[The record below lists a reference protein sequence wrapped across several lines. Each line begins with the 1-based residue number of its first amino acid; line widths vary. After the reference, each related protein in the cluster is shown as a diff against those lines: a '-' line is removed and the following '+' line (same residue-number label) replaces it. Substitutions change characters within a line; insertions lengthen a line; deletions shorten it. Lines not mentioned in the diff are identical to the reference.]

1 MLSACRNEP
10 NVHKEAL
17 EANPDGWRG
26 SELSVTIQGNWSNYR
41 WLWHA
46 INMNNSSPLLW
57 CLAYHD
63 IRCAVPLSSR
73 NTPCI
78 KAAGAARGSLL
89 QQVPASVMWRAL
101 QGSTSLIL
109 PA

>member
-1 MLSACRNEP
+1 MCVQSYRMLKQARLHLSESFMLSACRNEP

-46 INMNNSSPLLW
+46 ISVTM
-57 CLAYHD
+57 LALCCGAWPTMT
-63 IRCAVPLSSR
+63 IGMLCRCP
-73 NTPCI
+73 
-78 KAAGAARGSLL
+78 AATLH
-89 QQVPASVMWRAL
+89 AS
-101 QGSTSLIL
+101 
-109 PA
+109 